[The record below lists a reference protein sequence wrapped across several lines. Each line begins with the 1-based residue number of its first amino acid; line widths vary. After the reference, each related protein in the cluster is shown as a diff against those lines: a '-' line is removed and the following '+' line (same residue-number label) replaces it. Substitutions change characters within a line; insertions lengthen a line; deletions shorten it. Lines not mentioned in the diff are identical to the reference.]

1 MGNLIFPL
9 TLFALAGSFT
19 PGPNNLMVTASGTAF
34 GFGRTVPHML
44 GVTIGFGVMILAFGL
59 GLAQLL
65 AHFPDLHRWL
75 RIVGA
80 AYLIYLAIRLA
91 LAGDPGRAAALR
103 RPLGFFEAGLF
114 QWVNPKAWT
123 LALGV
128 VAAFTT
134 VGGSPVVELGVIA
147 LVFMLT
153 TLPSL
158 ALWCLFGVAIA
169 KFISSPRARRT
180 VNVVMAGLVALS
192 VVMLF
197 I

>member
-1 MGNLIFPL
+1 MGDLIIPL
-9 TLFALAGSFT
+9 TLFAFVGSFT

-34 GFGRTVPHML
+34 GFGRTLPHML
-44 GVTIGFGVMILAFGL
+44 GVTIGFGAMIVAFGL
-59 GLAQLL
+59 GLAQVL
-65 AHFPDLHRWL
+65 ARFPAVHQWL
-75 RIVGA
+75 RFIGA
-80 AYLIYLAIRLA
+80 AYLLYLAIRLA
-91 LAGDPGRAAALR
+91 FAGDPESDKVLR
-103 RPLGFFEAGLF
+103 RPLGFFEAALF

-123 LALGV
+123 LAIGV

-134 VGGSPVVELGVIA
+134 VGANPTIELTVIA

-158 ALWCLFGVAIA
+158 ALWCLCGVAIA
-169 KFISSPRARRT
+169 QLMSSPRARRV
-180 VNVVMAGLVALS
+180 VNLLMAGLVALS